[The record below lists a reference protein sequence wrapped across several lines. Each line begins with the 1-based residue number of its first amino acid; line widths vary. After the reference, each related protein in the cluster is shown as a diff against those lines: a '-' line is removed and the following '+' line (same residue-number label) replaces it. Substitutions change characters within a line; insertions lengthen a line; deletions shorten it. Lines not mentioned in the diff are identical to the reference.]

1 MDVFFLVCWFDG
13 EEAAFVG
20 VGVSEEVVDAG
31 LVEEGGDEVGGDGVE
46 GEGGDGGGAGG
57 YRVQMGL

>member
-1 MDVFFLVCWFDG
+1 VDVFFLVWGFDG

-31 LVEEGGDEVGGDGVE
+31 LVEEGGDEVGRDSVE
-46 GEGGDGGGAGG
+46 GERGDGGGACG
-57 YRVQMGL
+57 YRV